1 MSEKKG
7 PLDAAINHLTNRL
20 NSRGEG
26 SEREELRQAIRVL
39 EDWPKWEPLIEAA
52 GKVDKK
58 KDKKYIPRNVSKY
71 LIIRCFDCAWSSGN
85 YTGICDYSASCASAK
100 ECAAFK
106 KQVRTLLASLPEKE

>member
-1 MSEKKG
+1 MSEPKG

-52 GKVDKK
+52 QRKINIQAMDEGLWFVA
-58 KDKKYIPRNVSKY
+58 ITASEEY
-71 LIIRCFDCAWSSGN
+71 LQNALRELHAII
-85 YTGICDYSASCASAK
+85 
-100 ECAAFK
+100 
-106 KQVRTLLASLPEKE
+106 KQAIAGYEKGQS